1 MARPGVARRYGA
13 IDGAFADAKPGQPV
27 TDSACEIHEAPY
39 PQSRS
44 CEPPIHDSRV
54 PSSTAFRRS
63 KPGQKSYDYS
73 SMISLSLLQRQS
85 VKIQTLHQI

>member
-44 CEPPIHDSRV
+44 CEIIRLFLNDFAEFASEAV
-54 PSSTAFRRS
+54 GQNSNAASDLKVAVIVEDLSSEF
-63 KPGQKSYDYS
+63 
-73 SMISLSLLQRQS
+73 
-85 VKIQTLHQI
+85 